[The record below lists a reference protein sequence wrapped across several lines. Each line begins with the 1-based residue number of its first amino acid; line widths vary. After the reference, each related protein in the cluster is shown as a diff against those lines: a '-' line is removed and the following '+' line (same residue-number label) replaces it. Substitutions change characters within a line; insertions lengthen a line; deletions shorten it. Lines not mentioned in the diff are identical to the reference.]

1 MALLGS
7 KSWQVPAASMGKRVA
22 SKSAD
27 RQVPKWQKQTREVT
41 SLGSMNSH
49 ADMEGQEEH
58 SHTATASAP
67 TFQQKATRSPKQP
80 TTNVLVEGAV
90 LDYMLTL
97 LLKSSRRLSD
107 LEATSYYT
115 HVIPTNS
122 PMYTALDNIYQSHL
136 YTVSLD
142 ADHTMGPPMNHRGME
157 MLKQVLQAKESLSD
171 KDGLKDLWPVVQNVV
186 DQFEAEDMDIEGI
199 ANIIGHC
206 KVYPMHDRTKAKL
219 VFVMPLIVDCC
230 KRTTTL
236 GSVISRLLRS
246 MGYERKTGVA
256 PAGFLERKLKEALE
270 SR

>member
-1 MALLGS
+1 
-7 KSWQVPAASMGKRVA
+7 
-22 SKSAD
+22 
-27 RQVPKWQKQTREVT
+27 
-41 SLGSMNSH
+41 
-49 ADMEGQEEH
+49 MEGQDQELPAG
-58 SHTATASAP
+58 HTPDAP
-67 TFQQKATRSPKQP
+67 TSQPKATRSQKPP
-80 TTNVLVEGAV
+80 TTSVLVEGAV

-97 LLKSSRRLSD
+97 LLQSSRRLSD

-122 PMYTALDNIYQSHL
+122 QMYTALDEVYQAYL
-136 YTVSLD
+136 YTVSQD
-142 ADHTMGPPMNHRGME
+142 ADHTMGPPMNHRGMA
-157 MLKQVLQAKESLSD
+157 MLKQVLLAQESLKE

-206 KVYPMHDRTKAKL
+206 KVYPMHDRTKSKL

-246 MGYERKTGVA
+246 MGFERKTGVA
-256 PAGFLERKLKEALE
+256 PAGFLERKLKEVLE
-270 SR
+270 SRK